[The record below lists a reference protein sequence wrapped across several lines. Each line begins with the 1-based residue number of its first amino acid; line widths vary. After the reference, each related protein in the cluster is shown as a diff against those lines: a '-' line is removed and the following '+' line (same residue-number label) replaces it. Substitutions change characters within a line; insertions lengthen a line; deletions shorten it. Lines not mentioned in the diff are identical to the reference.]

1 VPFRVGI
8 DLVAVDSVQESLS
21 LHAERYLERI
31 FTSQEVADSSPA
43 GDLDPERLAG
53 RFAAKE
59 ATLKVLRPGRDD
71 GVRLTHIEVRRAA
84 DGWVELA
91 LSGTAAALA
100 ARAGVT
106 DLAVSL
112 THEAGMASAVVIAE
126 IGDSPR

>member
-1 VPFRVGI
+1 LPFRVGI

-21 LHAERYLERI
+21 LHAKRYLERI

-112 THEAGMASAVVIAE
+112 THEAGIASAVVIAE
-126 IGDSPR
+126 IGDARR